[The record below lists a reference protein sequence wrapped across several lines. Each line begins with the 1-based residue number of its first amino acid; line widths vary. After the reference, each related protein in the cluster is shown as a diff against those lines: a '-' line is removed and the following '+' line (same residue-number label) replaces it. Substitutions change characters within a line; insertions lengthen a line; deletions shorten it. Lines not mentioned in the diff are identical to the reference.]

1 MSRQNITK
9 FLNTKDEKILII
21 SERKTGLHT
30 MPSNSN
36 EDAINKAIP
45 SKF

>member
-1 MSRQNITK
+1 
-9 FLNTKDEKILII
+9 
-21 SERKTGLHT
+21 

-45 SKF
+45 SKFWRKSYSSLKFLSHPTT